1 MNKSRQQDNGKPSI
15 QLRPE
20 REIQNRPVQLYKPEQ
35 IFCSGIK
42 RQKKSAQRLLQLEVT
57 KFKAGSLKNFVDKWK
72 HITEDDWILETIS
85 VYKIEFE
92 QEPVQNCIP
101 NTPNFNNTECALID
115 DEVEKMLSMG
125 AIEKSQHEDNEFIS
139 NIFPVQKKNG
149 KFRPVINLKKL
160 NKFVEYHHFKME
172 TLQHVAELL
181 KRYAYFTSVD

>member
-1 MNKSRQQDNGKPSI
+1 MAREGDTEQDSSI
-15 QLRPE
+15 IQTRTRILFGDQKAG
-20 REIQNRPVQLYKPEQ
+20 EI
-35 IFCSGIK
+35 CT
-42 RQKKSAQRLLQLEVT
+42 EVT

-85 VYKIEFE
+85 GYKIEFE

-139 NIFPVQKKNG
+139 NIFLVQKKNG
-149 KFRPVINLKKL
+149 KLRPVINLKKL
-160 NKFVEYHHFKME
+160 N
-172 TLQHVAELL
+172 
-181 KRYAYFTSVD
+181 